1 MHLII
6 TFVKINVLRLIKLS
20 MFTRLTLIMIH
31 NLPKSTT
38 TTTTTRKHDGMAKN
52 KPVIDPMQF

>member
-31 NLPKSTT
+31 NPPKSTT
-38 TTTTTRKHDGMAKN
+38 TTTTTKHDGMAKN
-52 KPVIDPMQF
+52 KPVIDPIQF

>member
-38 TTTTTRKHDGMAKN
+38 TTTTTTKHDGMAKN
-52 KPVIDPMQF
+52 KPVIDPIQF